1 MDLDLPQ
8 LLTAL
13 YIFIVPAVTTLG
25 YLPQV
30 RKLWRTRNAEG
41 LSLGS
46 WLLWILSS
54 AISVL
59 YVLVVVEDLALL
71 VVSAMHLAFC
81 TIISAQ
87 IVRFRRRGASGAGTR

>member
-1 MDLDLPQ
+1 MDLDLAQ

-30 RKLWRTRNAEG
+30 RKLWRTQNAEG

-46 WLLWILSS
+46 WVLWILSS

-71 VVSAMHLAFC
+71 IVSAMHLAFC
-81 TIISAQ
+81 TVISAQ
-87 IVRFRRRGASGAGTR
+87 ILRFRRRAPSGTRVS